1 MKIFAVWTSGRN
13 CIICTVLVLAALLL
27 LNIER
32 RIGLL
37 DKNPYDSYINEY
49 SSRFGVDLS
58 LVKAI
63 MKKES
68 NLNASAVSN
77 KGAVGLMQIMPKTAL
92 EIATQLNITDYSYAK
107 LQEPKI
113 NIMFGVCYINKL
125 LKYYN
130 NNLILAL
137 AAYNAGIGNVDNWY
151 AENPNISKRISKIPF
166 KETRRYVRSII
177 YTYRVYQKVQK
188 LRNFLVNL

>member
-13 CIICTVLVLAALLL
+13 RIICAVLVLVALLL
-27 LNIER
+27 LNIEQR
-32 RIGLL
+32 VGLF
-37 DKNPYDSYINEY
+37 DKNPYDNYINEY

-68 NLNASAVSN
+68 NLNSNAVSN

-92 EIATQLNITDYSYAK
+92 EIATQLNIPDYSYAK
-107 LQEPKI
+107 LQEPQI
-113 NIMFGVCYINKL
+113 NIMFGAYYINKL

-151 AENPNISKRISKIPF
+151 TENPNISKRISKIPF

-177 YTYRVYQKVQK
+177 YTYKVYQVWQK